1 MKAVTTNRY
10 GAPEK
15 VLEVTTLK
23 KPTPGKEEILIQV
36 CATAINDVD
45 WAIARGKPLL
55 YRLLF
60 GITRPKYRVPGME
73 LSGKVAGTGALVKK
87 WKIGDEVYGDISAHG
102 FGSFAEYVC
111 IHENAV
117 KAKPANINFELA
129 SALPHAAL
137 LALQGLR
144 DLGGLRKDMAVL
156 INGAGGGVGTF
167 ALQLAKLQGCTVTGV
182 DHGEK
187 LEMMKALGF
196 DHVVDYTAMNF
207 TRNGLQYDLILDC
220 KTSQPAFSYLKSL
233 RPHGRYITVGGRI
246 SALLGIF
253 FIGQL
258 VRLISTKRLQV
269 LSLKSNEGL
278 EEIGDLAGKGLLRG
292 VIDGP
297 YTLAEV
303 PRLVQ
308 YFGEGRHKGK
318 IVVKL

>member
-1 MKAVTTNRY
+1 
-10 GAPEK
+10 
-15 VLEVTTLK
+15 
-23 KPTPGKEEILIQV
+23 
-36 CATAINDVD
+36 
-45 WAIARGKPLL
+45 
-55 YRLLF
+55 
-60 GITRPKYRVPGME
+60 
-73 LSGKVAGTGALVKK
+73 
-87 WKIGDEVYGDISAHG
+87 
-102 FGSFAEYVC
+102 
-111 IHENAV
+111 
-117 KAKPANINFELA
+117 LA